1 MTAEGNTGT
10 AATSAPVYDPDSAAH
25 SAPHSAFYS
34 APYSANYPS
43 LRSRGIYITGG
54 SSGIG
59 ADLVRAFAAQHAQ
72 VAFNGR
78 DVEAAQALCDEVAAL
93 GQPRPHF
100 EPVDVSDVD
109 ALCAHIAHSAQQLG
123 GIDVLVNNVGNDQR
137 HDFQTVG
144 REFFDWMVSVN
155 LRSHFFATQAVLPGM
170 KARGRGSIVNIGST
184 SWMIKSSGYAAYATL
199 KSASGGLTR
208 SLARELG
215 AHRIRINH
223 LAPGWVM
230 TLKQRELWLTEA
242 GEKAIADNQC
252 LPDKLM
258 PADVAAMC
266 LFLAADDSRMIT
278 AQDFIVDAGWV

>member
-1 MTAEGNTGT
+1 MSTDPK
-10 AATSAPVYDPDSAAH
+10 AAPPEPLA
-25 SAPHSAFYS
+25 YS
-34 APYSANYPS
+34 ARYPS
-43 LRSRGIYITGG
+43 LRGRGVYITGG

-59 ADLVRAFAAQHAQ
+59 AVLVQAFAAQHAR

-78 DVEAAQALCDEVAAL
+78 DVAAGRALCGEVEAHALPKPLFEAVDVADTDALRAHIEQAEQAL
-93 GQPRPHF
+93 
-100 EPVDVSDVD
+100 
-109 ALCAHIAHSAQQLG
+109 G
-123 GIDVLVNNVGNDQR
+123 GLDVLVNNVGNDQR
-137 HDFQTVG
+137 HEFETVG
-144 REFFDWMVSVN
+144 REFFDSMVAVN

-170 KARGRGSIVNIGST
+170 KARGHGSIINIGSI
-184 SWMIKSSGYAAYATL
+184 SWMIKGSGYAAYATL
-199 KSASGGLTR
+199 KSASSGLTR

-230 TLKQRELWLTEA
+230 TPRQRKLWLDEA

-278 AQDFIVDAGWV
+278 AQDFIVDAGWT

>member
-1 MTAEGNTGT
+1 MTAGVG
-10 AATSAPVYDPDSAAH
+10 AATAGAAPGALPGASPAGEAADETPDTTAYTAR
-25 SAPHSAFYS
+25 
-34 APYSANYPS
+34 YPS
-43 LRSRGIYITGG
+43 LRSRGVYITGG

-59 ADLVRAFAAQHAQ
+59 AELVRAFAAQHAH

-78 DVEAAQALCDEVAAL
+78 DEAAAQALCDEVAAR
-93 GQPRPHF
+93 GHPRPQF
-100 EPVDVSDVD
+100 GAVDVADVD
-109 ALCAHIAHSAQQLG
+109 ALGAHIADSAQQLG

-137 HDFQTVG
+137 HEFQTVS
-144 REFFDWMVSVN
+144 REFFDGMVAVN

-170 KARGRGSIVNIGST
+170 KARSRGSIVNIGSI
-184 SWMIKSSGYAAYATL
+184 SWMIKGSGYAAYATL
-199 KSASGGLTR
+199 KSASAGLTR

-230 TLKQRELWLTEA
+230 TSRQRELWLDEA
-242 GEKAIADNQC
+242 GEKAIASNQC

>member
-1 MTAEGNTGT
+1 MSPADQSPGGNARSAAP
-10 AATSAPVYDPDSAAH
+10 AATA
-25 SAPHSAFYS
+25 YS
-34 APYSANYPS
+34 AQYPS
-43 LRSRGIYITGG
+43 LRSRGVYITGG

-78 DVEAAQALCDEVAAL
+78 DEAAGHGLCDEVAAL
-93 GQPRPHF
+93 GQPRPLF
-100 EPVDVSDVD
+100 EPVDVTDVD
-109 ALCAHIAHSAQQLG
+109 ALCAHVKRAEEQLG
-123 GIDVLVNNVGNDQR
+123 GIEVLVNNVGNDQR
-137 HDFQTVG
+137 REFETVS
-144 REFFDWMVSVN
+144 REFFDGMVAVN

-170 KARGRGSIVNIGST
+170 KARGRGSIVNIGSI
-184 SWMIKSSGYAAYATL
+184 SWMIKDSGYAAYATM
-199 KSASGGLTR
+199 KSASAGLTR

-230 TLKQRELWLTEA
+230 TPKQVAMWLDEA
-242 GEKAIADNQC
+242 GERAIAENQC